1 MKSRN
6 INVKSKIYL
15 LAIINLILIMLFIF
29 LGLNESNFNYNISK
43 RIPKIIAIIISGSSI
58 AFSSLVFQTMTNN
71 RILTPSILGLDSL
84 YIFFQ
89 TVIVLMFGS
98 SSIFMLNK
106 NINFIFSTMLM
117 IIGTLTL
124 YKLVVLRKRNIFFL
138 LLVGTVMGTLL
149 KTSATFMQVI
159 IDPNEFEALQTV
171 LYASFNNVNINILFF
186 SLIITVVIAGVV
198 YDDIKKFDVMLLGR
212 ENAINLSI
220 NYDKLSYK
228 IIIIVSILISV
239 STALVGPLTFLGILI
254 VNLSYQWLKTYKHN
268 LLIIGSILISILALV
283 GGQFIVE
290 RILNYSSTVSI
301 IINFIGGVYFIYL
314 LLKES
319 NI

>member
-1 MKSRN
+1 M
-6 INVKSKIYL
+6 NVKSKIYL

-149 KTSATFMQVI
+149 KTSTTFMQVI

-198 YDDIKKFDVMLLGR
+198 YDDIKKYDVMLLGR
-212 ENAINLSI
+212 ENAINLGI

-254 VNLSYQWLKTYKHN
+254 VNLSYQWFKTYKHN

>member
-89 TVIVLMFGS
+89 TVIVVMFGS

-198 YDDIKKFDVMLLGR
+198 YDDIKKYDVMLLGR
-212 ENAINLSI
+212 ENAINLGI

-228 IIIIVSILISV
+228 IIIIVSILIAV

-254 VNLSYQWLKTYKHN
+254 VNLSYQWFKTYKHN

>member
-29 LGLNESNFNYNISK
+29 LRLNESNFNYNISK

-89 TVIVLMFGS
+89 TVIVVMFGS

-198 YDDIKKFDVMLLGR
+198 YDDIKKYDVMLLGR
-212 ENAINLSI
+212 ENAINLGI

-254 VNLSYQWLKTYKHN
+254 VNLSYQWFKTYKHN